1 MQITETSATG
11 LRREFKVVIPAKDIE
26 SRVHDRLSEIGKTIK
41 IPGFRPG
48 KVPLP
53 FLKQRYGQSVLGEV
67 LDVAVND
74 SSKKAI
80 EDNKLRPAL
89 QPKVEVTKFEDGSDL
104 EFNMAVELLPEF
116 EPADMAGI
124 AVTKPVVAVDDK
136 AVDEAIQR
144 IADGRKTSE
153 PVAKKR
159 AAKTGDIAVIDFD
172 GSVDGEKRP
181 GMKGEDYEL
190 ELGSGSFIPGFE
202 DQLVG
207 VKPGEKKTVEV
218 TFPEGYHAA
227 ELAGKAAV
235 FEVDVKELRVP
246 KAPEIDDEFAKALGF
261 EGGLD
266 ALKQAVRE
274 RMEADYGNLSRLRAK
289 RQLLDR
295 LAEMHD
301 FPVPQGMVDIEFDQI
316 WQRLQEELKQGGGD
330 AEDKAKDEETLK
342 GEYRA
347 IAERRVRLGLLLSE
361 VGRRNN
367 VTVTRDELGRAVFAE
382 AQRYPGQEQQVFE
395 FFKNNPQAVESL
407 RAPIFEDKVVD
418 FILGQVKVTEAP
430 VSVEEL
436 MREPD
441 EDETAAA

>member
-1 MQITETSATG
+1 MQITETSTTG
-11 LRREFKVVIPAKDIE
+11 LRREFKVVVPAKDIE
-26 SRVHDRLSEIGKTIK
+26 SRVQARLSEIGKTVK

-53 FLKQRYGQSVLGEV
+53 FLKQRYGQSVMGEV
-67 LDVAVND
+67 LDDAVND
-74 SSKKAI
+74 SSRKAI
-80 EDNKLRPAL
+80 DDNQLRPAL
-89 QPKVEVTKFEDGSDL
+89 QPKVEVTKFAEGGDL
-104 EFNMAVELLPEF
+104 EFSMAVELLPEF
-116 EPADMAGI
+116 EPADMSGI
-124 AVTKPVVAVDDK
+124 ALTKPVVAVDDK
-136 AVDEAIQR
+136 AIDEAVKR

-159 AAKTGDIAVIDFD
+159 AAKKGEIVVIDFD

-181 GMKGEDYEL
+181 GMKGEGYEL
-190 ELGSGSFIPGFE
+190 ELGSGAFIPGFE

-207 VKPGEKKTVEV
+207 AKPGEHKTVTV

-227 ELAGKAAV
+227 ELAGKEAL
-235 FEVDVKELRVP
+235 FEVDVKELRVAKP
-246 KAPEIDDEFAKALGF
+246 ADVNDEFAKSLGF
-261 EGGLD
+261 EGGVD
-266 ALKQAVRE
+266 ALRAAIRE
-274 RMEADYGNLSRLRAK
+274 RMEADYGNMSRLRAK

-295 LAEMHD
+295 LAELHD
-301 FPVPQGMVDIEFDQI
+301 FAVPQGMVDIEFDQI

-330 AEDKAKDEETLK
+330 AEDKDKDEATLK
-342 GEYRA
+342 AEYRA

-367 VTVTRDELGRAVFAE
+367 ITVTREELSRAVISE

-395 FFKNNPQAVESL
+395 FFKNNPQAVEGL

-418 FILGQVKVTEAP
+418 YILGQVKVTESP

-436 MREPD
+436 MRDPE